1 MSMKMM
7 RRSLL
12 YTAAIGYA
20 LLSLFP
26 LALMLISSLKP
37 NIEILTKP
45 LELPSKLTFA
55 SYEKLF
61 VELDYSKYVFNS
73 AYISI
78 MSLLMVLVFSVMVS
92 YYIARF
98 DFKWNGM
105 LFFYFLIGMMLPIKL
120 GLVPL
125 FLLIQDLNLVD
136 SHWSVIL
143 IYVGSGL
150 PMAVLILAGFFRTLP
165 KELEEAARIDG
176 CTNAGLLMKILVPLM
191 KPAIGTVTIINFI
204 GVWNEFFFPMIFIQN
219 EAKKTIPLAMQ
230 QLFGEFTT
238 DWSVLFAGL
247 TLSSLPMILIFAFSS
262 RQFMDGLTA
271 GAVK

>member
-1 MSMKMM
+1 
-7 RRSLL
+7 
-12 YTAAIGYA
+12 
-20 LLSLFP
+20 
-26 LALMLISSLKP
+26 
-37 NIEILTKP
+37 
-45 LELPSKLTFA
+45 
-55 SYEKLF
+55 
-61 VELDYSKYVFNS
+61 
-73 AYISI
+73 
-78 MSLLMVLVFSVMVS
+78 
-92 YYIARF
+92 
-98 DFKWNGM
+98 M

-136 SHWSVIL
+136 SPWSVIL
-143 IYVGSGL
+143 IHVGSGL

-165 KELEEAARIDG
+165 KELEEAAKIDG

-204 GVWNEFFFPMIFIQN
+204 GVWNEFFFPMIFIQT
-219 EAKKTIPLAMQ
+219 EGKKTIPLAMQ

-247 TLSSLPMILIFAFSS
+247 TLSSLPMILIFAFAS